1 MNTPIKTVNRHAL
14 VTISPK
20 VHQVVENKLTKN
32 FTAMPWM
39 YARFLQT
46 VEWLRKYCWELNNI
60 AGTSDFSEYP
70 RTPNGNYIWECD
82 NNMGKLIL
90 QVIHSTS
97 NTIVVVIDEDLT
109 SRVSPFTLVEHKYK
123 KGEKRTTI
131 RLTENQFKNFLSG
144 CIKDVLNEVIEKDSF
159 QAKPKKEGRLNDWEI
174 NNIFGRIVSE
184 LVCSKRITPEDGEML
199 LYYGLYNN
207 DCVSHIGS

>member
-1 MNTPIKTVNRHAL
+1 MNTPIKTVNRYAL

-39 YARFLQT
+39 HARFLQT

-97 NTIVVVIDEDLT
+97 NTIVVVIDEDLA
-109 SRVSPFTLVEHKYK
+109 SRVAPFTLVDNKIYNK
-123 KGEKRTTI
+123 NKNTKI
-131 RLTENQFKNFLSG
+131 RLTETQFKEFLSN
-144 CIKDVLNEVIEKDSF
+144 CIEKVLKEVIEKDSY
-159 QAKPKKEGRLNDWEI
+159 QARPKRKGRLNDWEI
-174 NNIFGRIVSE
+174 QNIFSRIVSD
-184 LVCSKRITPEDGEML
+184 LVCAKRIKPEDGEML